1 MFKKIVR
8 FLKEVRL
15 ELIKVSWPK
24 RNELWTS
31 TLVVVVFSI
40 ILTTFIWLIDLG
52 IAQVIILIMR

>member
-1 MFKKIVR
+1 MFKKLGK

-40 ILTTFIWLIDLG
+40 ILTGFIWVIDLA
-52 IAQVIILIMR
+52 IAQLIILIMR